1 MVSPFRL
8 LCISQIMSFTSLVY
22 IQQLPQ
28 PPYSQDL
35 FLNTISFILPFLLVL
50 AFLYSAGVFVKV
62 TLCGVLLWR
71 ALFVKVAL
79 CGVLLWRALL

>member
-62 TLCGVLLWR
+62 TLCGGYSGD
-71 ALFVKVAL
+71 L
-79 CGVLLWRALL
+79 CLSR